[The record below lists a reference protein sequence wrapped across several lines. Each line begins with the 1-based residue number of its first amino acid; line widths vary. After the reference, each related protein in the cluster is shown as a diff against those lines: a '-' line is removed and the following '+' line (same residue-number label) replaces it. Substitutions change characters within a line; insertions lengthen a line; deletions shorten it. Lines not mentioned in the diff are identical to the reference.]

1 MAGCSG
7 HVGGAHCLCPGI
19 LGNTLGN
26 AAAVGT
32 RTAERKKLGV
42 MFLVEAALGK
52 AHEIAT
58 DDHTL
63 TKPPKGAR
71 SLL

>member
-32 RTAERKKLGV
+32 RTAERE
-42 MFLVEAALGK
+42 EAGG
-52 AHEIAT
+52 
-58 DDHTL
+58 DVSGGG
-63 TKPPKGAR
+63 GAGQGP
-71 SLL
+71 